1 MTQKIYEGTVYTG
14 VVGPETENGVCRDS
28 IHNIKRREGD
38 LLPRFIRATKGYEAR
53 EMHINAFLN
62 ETDCAFILLLDHDQ
76 TFPPDTLEKLRS
88 HKLPYVSGYYMRRR
102 YNPIAPVWFKDNPD
116 NVWPFEPFTDD
127 PERGKLHK
135 LGASGWGCVLI
146 HRDVFTDMKPILKGE
161 PYVIEDDMDVW
172 PYDLGG
178 IRRSIDKL
186 QFIMNEVMER
196 QGFIDSDVN
205 KITDCIWELNN
216 ETQPLR
222 GTKDPVGSDIRFP
235 FFAKQA
241 GYTLYGDPDVRCGH
255 MLNYPLSP
263 DDYSSIPDELRQ
275 QIKDNTVKEVER
287 EREKW
292 LKTFK
297 ALGVQL

>member
-1 MTQKIYEGTVYTG
+1 MTQEIYEGTVYTG
-14 VVGPETENGVCRDS
+14 VVGPETENGTCRDS
-28 IHNIKRREGD
+28 IHNIQRREGD
-38 LLPRFIRATKGYEAR
+38 TFPRFIRATKGYEAR

-161 PYVIEDDMDVW
+161 PFVIEDDMDVW
-172 PYDLGG
+172 PYDLAKVIKG
-178 IRRSIDKL
+178 
-186 QFIMNEVMER
+186 NE
-196 QGFIDSDVN
+196 QL
-205 KITDCIWELNN
+205 K
-216 ETQPLR
+216 PLR

-263 DDYSSIPDELRQ
+263 DDYSGIPDEIRQ

-297 ALGVQL
+297 VLGV